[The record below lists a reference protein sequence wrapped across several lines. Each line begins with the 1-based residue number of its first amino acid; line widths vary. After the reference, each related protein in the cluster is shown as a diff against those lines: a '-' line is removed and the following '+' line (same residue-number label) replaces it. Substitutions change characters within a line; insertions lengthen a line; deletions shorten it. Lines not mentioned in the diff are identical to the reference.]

1 MMGNILKKLFS
12 TLFPPTCILC
22 GLENSGVNICAPC
35 INKLELTREMRR
47 PWLFSLYRYK
57 TEPVSTCIR
66 HLKNFPDQDM
76 INKLISLR
84 RFMVEN
90 WTLGLVRSFQS
101 DSIVIVPVPIHKS
114 RFVDRGYNQA
124 DIIASAY
131 KKVIEKK
138 MSTYNIP
145 IRIENN
151 LITKPRKTDKQALIT
166 DKNIRKL
173 NIKNAF
179 SIQKD
184 RDVVHLGQSLVIII
198 DDVTTTGGTLDE
210 IRTLLAPQAKAVFAF
225 TLAH

>member
-1 MMGNILKKLFS
+1 
-12 TLFPPTCILC
+12 
-22 GLENSGVNICAPC
+22 
-35 INKLELTREMRR
+35 
-47 PWLFSLYRYK
+47 
-57 TEPVSTCIR
+57 
-66 HLKNFPDQDM
+66 M